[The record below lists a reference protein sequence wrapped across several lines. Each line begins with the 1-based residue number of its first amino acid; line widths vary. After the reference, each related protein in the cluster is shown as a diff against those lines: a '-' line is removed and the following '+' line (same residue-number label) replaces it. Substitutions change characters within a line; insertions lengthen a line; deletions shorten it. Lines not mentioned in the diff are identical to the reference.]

1 MLSPALESVISS
13 PALPSLPMVAVEV
26 LELTSR
32 DDVDL
37 REIEKAIERDQA
49 MSARVLRTV
58 NSSYYG
64 LTRRCGNIRQ
74 AVAFLGLET
83 VKSLVLGFS
92 LVKISDGNHGDEV
105 CFDFNQYW
113 RRSFFCAS
121 VARTLSEMI
130 QSEYQ
135 VDPDEAFISALIQDV
150 GMVALWRVHGDRYL
164 QIVDMAGSDH
174 NSITSMERRVFE
186 VDHSQVGAEMTRRW
200 SFPDSIV
207 NAIEDH
213 HRPVSSMLDANN
225 LSRVVRL
232 AVSASEIIDPTIESP
247 STTRQRFER
256 QMTGWFRMKPSQVM
270 NILERSLE
278 RAQELASTLDM
289 GDCDL
294 PMIDEILARAD
305 DARSQLTP
313 TVTLDDVDEVDD
325 VGNIDE
331 TTGLPGR
338 ARLLSDLESAFT
350 SSGKDQ
356 TISLFLLGIDEVR
369 ALNERL
375 GDRGGDDALAHVGR
389 CVREFTQSCSHDAHA
404 YRFVGAEIAVI
415 LRNTEPTTALSL
427 AEELRSD
434 IACRPARVVGRDGES
449 EFCSVHVTIGVGMHE
464 MERSLPTSPD
474 GLLRAA
480 MCSVTAGRRLGG
492 DRVEFQ
498 IDDSTQV
505 DSGVEAA

>member
-1 MLSPALESVISS
+1 MLNPALDSVISN
-13 PALPSLPMVAVEV
+13 PALPSLPMVAMEV
-26 LELTSR
+26 LELTAR
-32 DDVDL
+32 HDVDL
-37 REIEKAIERDQA
+37 REIERAIERDQA

-92 LVKISDGNHGDEV
+92 LVKISDGCHKDEI
-105 CFDFNQYW
+105 CFDFKQYW

-121 VARTLSEMI
+121 VARTLCEMI
-130 QSEYQ
+130 QSKSQ
-135 VDPDEAFISALIQDV
+135 VDADEAFISALIQDV

-164 QIVDMAGSDH
+164 QVVDMAGSDH

-207 NAIEDH
+207 TAIEDH
-213 HRPVSSMLDANN
+213 HRAISSMPEASD

-232 AVSASEIIDPTIESP
+232 AVSAVDLIDPCIDSP
-247 STTRQRFER
+247 IKTHMRFER
-256 QMTGWFRMKPSQVM
+256 QVTSWFRLKPDQI
-270 NILERSLE
+270 NEILERSLA
-278 RAQELASTLDM
+278 RAQELAATLDM
-289 GDCDL
+289 NDCDI
-294 PMIDEILARAD
+294 PTIDEILARAD
-305 DARSQLTP
+305 DARSRFPEAVAPEDIDGSSDL
-313 TVTLDDVDEVDD
+313 
-325 VGNIDE
+325 DE
-331 TTGLPGR
+331 TTGLPNR
-338 ARLLSDLESAFT
+338 SHLLSDLESAFAG
-350 SSGKDQ
+350 SGGEE
-356 TISLFLLGIDEVR
+356 TVGLFLLGIDEVR

-375 GDRGGDDALAHVGR
+375 GDRGGDDALAHVGQ
-389 CVREFTQSCSHDAHA
+389 CVREFSQSRSCEARA

-415 LRNTEPTTALSL
+415 LRNTDAGTALGL
-427 AEELRSD
+427 AEDLRAE
-434 IACRPARVVGRDGES
+434 IACRPARVVGRDGDS

-464 MERSLPTSPD
+464 MGTGLPLSPD

-480 MCSVTAGRRLGG
+480 MCAVTVGRRHGG

-505 DSGVEAA
+505 ESGTKAA